1 MYNYM
6 HGGDIYNIKDL
17 PQDCKIVD
25 YSANINPLGMP
36 ESVKKAIKQSL
47 KTCEHYPDPFCRK
60 LVERLAALH
69 KVPFQYFLCGN
80 GAADILFRL
89 ALAVKPRRTLL
100 MAPTFS
106 DYEKAVVAAGSK
118 VDYYP
123 LQEKL
128 DFALDKGILQAITK
142 RIEMVILCTPNNP
155 TGQTINPELLQEIV
169 AKCQTMGIRLLVD
182 ECFLDFVTGGE
193 NFSLVRE
200 LTGNSQLVI
209 LKAFTKIFAMPG
221 LRLGYCL
228 SSDEHLLEKIRQC
241 GQDWSVSVPAQ
252 AAGLAALQ
260 ETDYVVRTQA
270 LVATERMYLLT
281 QLQRIGF
288 KVYPGLAN
296 YLLIKTKHE
305 MDWVALLRQRGFL
318 IRDCS
323 NYHNLETGYYRIAVK
338 DRRNNR
344 ELIKTIKDI
353 MKYALTHACD

>member
-1 MYNYM
+1 MYHYM
-6 HGGDIYNIKDL
+6 HGGDIYNSKNL
-17 PQDCKIVD
+17 PRGRKIVD

-36 ESVKKAIKQSL
+36 ERVKKAAKQSL
-47 KTCEHYPDPFCRK
+47 KACEHYPDPFCRE
-60 LVERLAALH
+60 LVDRLAVLH
-69 KVPFQYFLCGN
+69 KVPSKYLLCGN
-80 GAADILFRL
+80 GAADLLFRL
-89 ALAVKPRRTLL
+89 ALAVRPRRTLL

-128 DFALDKGILQAITK
+128 NFALDKGILQAITK

-155 TGQTINPELLQEIV
+155 TGQTISPELLQEIV

-182 ECFLDFVTGGE
+182 ECFLDFVAGGE
-193 NFSLVRE
+193 RDSLVQK
-200 LTGNSQLVI
+200 LTDNSQLVI

-228 SSDEHLLEKIRQC
+228 SADESLLEKTRQC

-252 AAGLAALQ
+252 VAGIAALQ
-260 ETDYVVRTQA
+260 ETDYVARTQA
-270 LVATERMYLLT
+270 LVATERSYLLT

-288 KVYPGLAN
+288 KVYPGQAN
-296 YLLIKTKHE
+296 YLLIKTQHE
-305 MDWVALLRQRGFL
+305 MDWVTLLRQRGFL

-323 NYHNLETGYYRIAVK
+323 NYHNLGPGYFRIAVK

-353 MKYALTHACD
+353 VKYALTHACD